1 MSPDEFLAEYQ
12 RRCLE
17 GVVAL
22 LRESGDVALADLR
35 DLLTAA
41 PELRR
46 MTLTELFEAPST
58 LPRSAPAP
66 LSAAAKVSAYL
77 LDLAT
82 TAGLREHG
90 GLLVRVPSLV
100 QLAEQV
106 GATHDSVALTVS
118 LFERRGLI
126 EVRPR
131 QILVRDR
138 RGLAL
143 LAGRPLPRSRP
154 RRT

>member
-1 MSPDEFLAEYQ
+1 MSPHEFLAEYK

-46 MTLTELFEAPST
+46 MRLSELFEVPST
-58 LPRSAPAP
+58 LARPAPAA

-77 LDLAT
+77 LDRAT
-82 TAGLREHG
+82 VTGLRQRG
-90 GLLVRVPSLV
+90 GLLVRVPSLE
-100 QLAEQV
+100 QLAEEV

-126 EVRPR
+126 VVRPR

-154 RRT
+154 D

>member
-1 MSPDEFLAEYQ
+1 M
-12 RRCLE
+12 
-17 GVVAL
+17 AL
-22 LRESGDVALADLR
+22 LRESGDVTLADLR

-58 LPRSAPAP
+58 LARPAPAP

-77 LDLAT
+77 LDQAT
-82 TAGLREHG
+82 TAGRRERG
-90 GLLVRVPSLV
+90 GLLVRVPSLTKI
-100 QLAEQV
+100 AEQV
-106 GATHDSVALTVS
+106 GARDDSVALTVS
-118 LFERRGLI
+118 LLERRGLI
-126 EVRPR
+126 AVRPR
-131 QILVRDR
+131 RILVRDR

>member
-1 MSPDEFLAEYQ
+1 MSPDEFLAEYR

-22 LRESGDVALADLR
+22 LRESGDVALGDLR

-58 LPRSAPAP
+58 QARPGPAP

-82 TAGLREHG
+82 TAGLRERG
-90 GLLVRVPSLV
+90 GLLVRVPSLAL
-100 QLAEQV
+100 LAEQV

-126 EVRPR
+126 AVRPR

-143 LAGRPLPRSRP
+143 LAGRPIPRSGLR
-154 RRT
+154 

>member
-1 MSPDEFLAEYQ
+1 MSPDEFLAEYK

-46 MTLTELFEAPST
+46 MRLSEFFEVRST
-58 LPRSAPAP
+58 PARPAPA

-77 LDLAT
+77 LDRAT
-82 TAGLREHG
+82 TTGLRQRG
-90 GLLVRVPSLV
+90 GLLVRVPSLE
-100 QLAEQV
+100 QLAEEV

-126 EVRPR
+126 AVRPR

-154 RRT
+154 H